1 MTLPYKEIAGGL
13 RAGSFNVTF
22 PFARL
27 RVDRDELQLTAPG
40 IGTIRLR
47 PDQIVELKRYKSFLS
62 GGYLVYHKV
71 KEFPVP
77 IVFWGNPNKIDKM
90 MDEVGF
96 RPTGSGEID
105 YSQETGLRVVR
116 LVFLMLILVIV
127 VIGILVTFMHQ

>member
-1 MTLPYKEIAGGL
+1 
-13 RAGSFNVTF
+13 
-22 PFARL
+22 
-27 RVDRDELQLTAPG
+27 
-40 IGTIRLR
+40 
-47 PDQIVELKRYKSFLS
+47 
-62 GGYLVYHKV
+62 V

-96 RPTGSGEID
+96 RPTGSGEFD